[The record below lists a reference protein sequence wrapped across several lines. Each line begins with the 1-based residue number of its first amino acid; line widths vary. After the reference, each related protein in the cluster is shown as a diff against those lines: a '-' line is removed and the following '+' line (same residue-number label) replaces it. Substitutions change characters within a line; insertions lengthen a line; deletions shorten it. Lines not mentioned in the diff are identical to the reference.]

1 MDEYGMCW
9 LLILLWMFHC
19 FVARIQWSPKVTS
32 PSDPGRPLPIC
43 RRMAHPIC
51 ISWRS
56 AGGSGYRKKLEPCDV
71 SGGSSSISHDSSFWG
86 WHMTPVLCI
95 DVSTVSHVILM
106 GFSYHHQYHMSSL
119 VVCLVSFSWYPHES
133 HAEPSPLWYL
143 ELSTPWRLL
152 SSRRPWNF

>member
-1 MDEYGMCW
+1 
-9 LLILLWMFHC
+9 
-19 FVARIQWSPKVTS
+19 
-32 PSDPGRPLPIC
+32 
-43 RRMAHPIC
+43 
-51 ISWRS
+51 
-56 AGGSGYRKKLEPCDV
+56 
-71 SGGSSSISHDSSFWG
+71 
-86 WHMTPVLCI
+86 MTPVLCI

-133 HAEPSPLWYL
+133 HAEPSPLWDL